1 MANFKTHFAAAAA
14 VSGAASSGLLA
25 LNHIGS
31 TEAIVAFALGTV
43 GGFLPDVDSDNSKPV
58 SITFNA
64 VAIVVSFLVMFSKS
78 STYSVAEMLLL
89 WVIVYL
95 LVRLALLKSFQHIT
109 VHRGMF
115 HSIPAALLAGVLAAN
130 LMSYGFGVTGLLGWI
145 YGSFVTMGYL
155 LHLLLDEMVSVNLMG
170 RRIKRSFGTAL
181 KLYDP
186 KNWLVTLLVYV
197 GLIMALLVSPE
208 NHGALALFN
217 EQNLL
222 SELRNIMLPQGQWFA
237 DLI

>member
-25 LNHIGS
+25 LDHINS
-31 TEAIVAFALGTV
+31 VEAVVAFGLGTL

-58 SITFNA
+58 SLTFNA

-89 WVIVYL
+89 WVVVYL
-95 LVRLALLKSFQHIT
+95 LVRLALLKTFQHIT

-115 HSIPAALLAGVLAAN
+115 HSIPAALLAGVLTAN
-130 LMSYGFGVTGLLGWI
+130 LMFYGFATTGLMAWILGA
-145 YGSFVTMGYL
+145 FVALGYV
-155 LHLLLDEMVSVNLMG
+155 LHLLLDELVSVNLMG
-170 RRIKRSFGTAL
+170 RKIKRSFGTAM

-186 KNWLVTLLVYV
+186 KNWFVSILVYLALV
-197 GLIMALLVSPE
+197 MALLLSPE
-208 NHGALALFN
+208 NHGVLALLQ
-217 EQNLL
+217 EHNLL
-222 SELRNIMLPQGQWFA
+222 GELRGIMLPQGPWFA
-237 DLI
+237 DLR